1 MCHIICDQN
10 NTLYLSLYIKFPQ
23 IFEFMS
29 TENTDNQ
36 NNTLSSTNLT
46 FNLLDIIAS
55 VWKRKNQILLLTLII
70 TSGTIAV
77 SLFLPNY
84 YTAECKFVPAN
95 EENDLFNK
103 DGKNNSIYGNEE
115 AVERSLIFAKSA
127 PLIEFMIKEFK
138 LNERYKIDDS
148 TPKGQEKIAK
158 RFLKLFKIK
167 KNEHWG
173 IEVTMQ
179 DTDPEMSAKMLNT
192 AIQKI
197 DALYKQAT
205 SSNKDQMMQTY
216 EDALKAKRNELKD
229 ISDSLFYLRKRYN
242 VFDVKKQG
250 ELLSELVVETESQL
264 FENIAKLEAFKSLG
278 GKQDSIINI
287 GARVKGLYKK
297 LELLK
302 TKADTSNTS
311 VNLNAYN
318 EAREKIFY
326 YDNQISYINI
336 DIGEIIKEYTRF
348 KTQAESKASSLIILE
363 PVQIP
368 KIKSYPLRSLMVIA
382 AVFISLVIGLIASLI
397 LDLNNRI
404 DWKTVFGK

>member
-1 MCHIICDQN
+1 
-10 NTLYLSLYIKFPQ
+10 
-23 IFEFMS
+23 
-29 TENTDNQ
+29 
-36 NNTLSSTNLT
+36 
-46 FNLLDIIAS
+46 
-55 VWKRKNQILLLTLII
+55 
-70 TSGTIAV
+70 
-77 SLFLPNY
+77 
-84 YTAECKFVPAN
+84 
-95 EENDLFNK
+95 
-103 DGKNNSIYGNEE
+103 
-115 AVERSLIFAKSA
+115 
-127 PLIEFMIKEFK
+127 
-138 LNERYKIDDS
+138 
-148 TPKGQEKIAK
+148 
-158 RFLKLFKIK
+158 
-167 KNEHWG
+167 
-173 IEVTMQ
+173 
-179 DTDPEMSAKMLNT
+179 MLNT

>member
-1 MCHIICDQN
+1 
-10 NTLYLSLYIKFPQ
+10 
-23 IFEFMS
+23 
-29 TENTDNQ
+29 
-36 NNTLSSTNLT
+36 
-46 FNLLDIIAS
+46 
-55 VWKRKNQILLLTLII
+55 
-70 TSGTIAV
+70 
-77 SLFLPNY
+77 
-84 YTAECKFVPAN
+84 
-95 EENDLFNK
+95 
-103 DGKNNSIYGNEE
+103 
-115 AVERSLIFAKSA
+115 
-127 PLIEFMIKEFK
+127 
-138 LNERYKIDDS
+138 
-148 TPKGQEKIAK
+148 
-158 RFLKLFKIK
+158 
-167 KNEHWG
+167 
-173 IEVTMQ
+173 
-179 DTDPEMSAKMLNT
+179 
-192 AIQKI
+192 
-197 DALYKQAT
+197 
-205 SSNKDQMMQTY
+205 MMQTY